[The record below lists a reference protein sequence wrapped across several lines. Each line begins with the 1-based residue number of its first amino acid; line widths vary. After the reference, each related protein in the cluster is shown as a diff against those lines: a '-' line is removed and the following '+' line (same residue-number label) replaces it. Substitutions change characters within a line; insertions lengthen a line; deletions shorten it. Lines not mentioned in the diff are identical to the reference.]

1 MLSIIIP
8 AYDEAE
14 RIGASLRSIGAF
26 LAERAEP
33 SEIVVVDDG
42 SRDSTAAVVA
52 AVAQTLSVP
61 VRIARYERNRGKG
74 HALKVGF
81 ALSSGD
87 RIVFSDADLS
97 TPIRMVDL
105 LLAPLDECY
114 DIAIGSRKM
123 AGAELVVRQPW
134 HRELLGRV
142 FTRLVQLLAAPVSD
156 ATCGFKAFRGDVGR
170 DLFARVR
177 RDGWSFD
184 AELLVIA
191 RQRGYRVTEVP
202 VAWEHRAGTKV
213 NLLRDVVGSLV
224 GLASIRMDA
233 FLGRY
238 RTLAALDEPHEA
250 TNVGAGSLSTR
261 GEGADATADSAT

>member
-1 MLSIIIP
+1 MAKTCVLPAFVITPDHRAADRAMKNSMRAFVKHRWLRPWEIGISASHLS
-8 AYDEAE
+8 
-14 RIGASLRSIGAF
+14 R
-26 LAERAEP
+26 
-33 SEIVVVDDG
+33 
-42 SRDSTAAVVA
+42 
-52 AVAQTLSVP
+52 
-61 VRIARYERNRGKG
+61 
-74 HALKVGF
+74 
-81 ALSSGD
+81 
-87 RIVFSDADLS
+87 
-97 TPIRMVDL
+97 
-105 LLAPLDECY
+105 
-114 DIAIGSRKM
+114 
-123 AGAELVVRQPW
+123 
-134 HRELLGRV
+134 
-142 FTRLVQLLAAPVSD
+142 
-156 ATCGFKAFRGDVGR
+156 GFKAFRGDVGR
-170 DLFARVR
+170 DLFSRVR